1 MKEPQ
6 GIVRKQS
13 LINQTKKTVFV
24 WVIGASSLVG
34 AAVVIMIILV
44 QAAIYNER
52 VLAEKSKVDKQVE
65 KSITQAKE
73 LRGSIGTLNQNEELR
88 MVRSSDR
95 AQALQS
101 VLDALPA
108 DANRLA
114 MGASLQEKLLKDVS
128 GVTIESVT
136 LADETNSGAFESEE
150 GVSDESSISAEAMSQ
165 PFSVTLSGTPDDLRV
180 ALERLERSIRAVN
193 VTTLTGTTVD
203 SRLTIQV
210 TGSMS
215 YLPPLTIEQ
224 TKKKVEG

>member
-13 LINQTKKTVFV
+13 LINQTKKTVFL
-24 WVIGASSLVG
+24 WVIGASSVVG
-34 AAVVIMIILV
+34 AALVIMILLL
-44 QAAIYNER
+44 QAAVYNER
-52 VLAEKSKVDKQVE
+52 VLSEKGKVDDQVE
-65 KSITQAKE
+65 LSISQAKE

-88 MVRSSDR
+88 MVRSSDK

-114 MGASLQEKLLKDVS
+114 MGASLQQKLLKDIS
-128 GVTIESVT
+128 GVTVESVT
-136 LADETNSGAFESEE
+136 LADEEDSTVSEGE
-150 GVSDESSISAEAMSQ
+150 ESSASTEAMSQ
-165 PFSVTLSGTPDDLRV
+165 PFSVTMSGSPEDLRV

-193 VTTLTGTTVD
+193 VTTLTGTTVEN
-203 SRLTIQV
+203 RLTVQISG
-210 TGSMS
+210 TMS

-224 TKKKVEG
+224 TSKKVEG

>member
-13 LINQTKKTVFV
+13 LINQTKKTVFI
-24 WVIGASSLVG
+24 WVIGASSVVG
-34 AAVVIMIILV
+34 AAVVVMILLV
-44 QAAIYNER
+44 QGLIYNER
-52 VLAEKSKVDKQVE
+52 VLAEKSASNKAIE

-73 LRGSIGTLNQNEELR
+73 LRGSIGTLNQNAELR
-88 MVRSSDR
+88 MVRSSEK

-114 MGASLQEKLLKDVS
+114 MGASLQEKLLKDVD
-128 GVTIESVT
+128 GVTIESVNLT
-136 LADETNSGAFESEE
+136 DE
-150 GVSDESSISAEAMSQ
+150 GVSSSSEGEESTEPEAYEQ
-165 PFSVTLSGTPDDLRV
+165 TFTITLSGSAEDLRV

-193 VTTLTGTTVD
+193 VTTLTGTTANE
-203 SRLTIQV
+203 RLTLQV
-210 TGSMS
+210 SGSMS

-224 TKKKVEG
+224 TQKKVKG